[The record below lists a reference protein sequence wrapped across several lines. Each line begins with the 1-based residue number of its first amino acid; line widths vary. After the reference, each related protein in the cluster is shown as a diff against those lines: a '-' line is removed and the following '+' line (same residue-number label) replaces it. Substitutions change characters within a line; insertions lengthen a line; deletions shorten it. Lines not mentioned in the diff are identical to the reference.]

1 MLSNISWSEYMTFVF
16 VSALIWYAFVFFSY
30 YRQEFVQVIQGKN
43 APSKKS
49 FDFSETLHATSLNQ
63 TEYPPD
69 SYKPKPADIS
79 QIVQGY
85 TDEVNAYFEGVNADE
100 IEKDSLVSSLQ
111 IITSRYPSLSHSEY
125 KESLSQNLID
135 QVKINWDL
143 TLNDDDL
150 KKIWS
155 EVYNS

>member
-16 VSALIWYAFVFFSY
+16 VSVLIWYAFVFFNY
-30 YRQEFVQVIQGKN
+30 YRQEFVQVVQGKN
-43 APSKKS
+43 ASSNKS
-49 FDFSETLHATSLNQ
+49 FDFSETLHTTSLNQ

-69 SYKPKPADIS
+69 SYKPKAADIS

-111 IITSRYPSLSHSEY
+111 IITSRYPSLCDSEY
-125 KESLSQNLID
+125 KESLSQNLIG

-143 TLNDDDL
+143 TLDDDDL

-155 EVYNS
+155 EV